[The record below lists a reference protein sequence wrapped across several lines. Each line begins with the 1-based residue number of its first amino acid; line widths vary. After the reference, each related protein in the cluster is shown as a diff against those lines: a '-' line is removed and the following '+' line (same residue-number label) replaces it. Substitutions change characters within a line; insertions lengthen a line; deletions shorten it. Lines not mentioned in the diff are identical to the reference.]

1 MKYKLIIKYLIIF
14 VLLIILYIASLSLV
28 SLIPRTQIKNNIRES
43 SNLLIKETNVCKVD
57 IGNKILYLDNYTN
70 ALMLNHIY
78 SQDEKHPIV
87 SAILVKKNYLP
98 NLNQTIYEDT
108 DQGLKSASKYSK
120 LNQVGELKDTYIY
133 Y

>member
-1 MKYKLIIKYLIIF
+1 
-14 VLLIILYIASLSLV
+14 
-28 SLIPRTQIKNNIRES
+28 
-43 SNLLIKETNVCKVD
+43 
-57 IGNKILYLDNYTN
+57 
-70 ALMLNHIY
+70 MLNHIY